1 MRCLVFQNSQLV
13 RRSEGALVA
22 DAARVISKFFL
33 PGSETKPQGAL
44 HVDTIMERVLRMGDE
59 EVSATLRMTL
69 ERFGER
75 HYQLSEIF
83 VRHFERV
90 SHHAPEGVPISR
102 ERRDLIGAFF
112 TQEYAVEGVALFNP
126 SIVPHPDQSG
136 VLADEIR
143 IILSLRAIGEGHVSC
158 IEFRTGI
165 FSEAKGLHID
175 EPGTRV
181 VTGKTAPITLSREL
195 LMETLDH
202 HVGTVLYEELLRL
215 LPETF
220 DSDHLGDAITLIVKD
235 SLITAGSAEVA
246 QEIRNIASA
255 NYQLHFPA
263 DREISEYIITPYSAD
278 ERQGVEDA
286 RFTQFIENDG
296 TTNYYATYTAFDG
309 AKINQHLLKTSDF
322 INFEIRTLIGQAA
335 GNKGMAIFPRR
346 VNGTYLAISRWDNET
361 ISIAKSPDMIC
372 WEPPVALQFPEKP
385 WEFIKLGNCGS
396 PIETKE
402 GWLLITHGVGPMR
415 EYSIG
420 AILLDLKDPSKLIG
434 ALQEPLLVSLEDERE
449 GYVPNVVYS
458 CGSLLHGNT
467 LILPYGCSDLK
478 TRFAYVDF
486 SGLMNQLRKGSQT

>member
-1 MRCLVFQNSQLV
+1 MFQSSELV
-13 RRSEGALVA
+13 RRSEGTLVA
-22 DAARVISKFFL
+22 DAARVIAKFFL

-44 HVDTIMERVLRMGDE
+44 HVDTIINRVLRMSDE
-59 EVSATLRMTL
+59 EVSSMLKMTL
-69 ERFGER
+69 KRFGER

-90 SHHAPEGVPISR
+90 AHHAPDGVQISR

-126 SIVPHPDQSG
+126 SIVLHHDQSG
-136 VLADEIR
+136 ISADEIR

-165 FSEAKGLHID
+165 FSEANGLQID
-175 EPGTRV
+175 PPGTRV
-181 VTGKTAPITLSREL
+181 VTGKNAPISLSREL

-202 HVGTVLYEELLRL
+202 HLGTVLYEELLRL

-220 DSDHLGDAITLIVKD
+220 DSDHLGDVITLIVKD
-235 SLITAGSAEVA
+235 SLITEGSAEVA
-246 QEIRNIASA
+246 QQIRNIASA
-255 NYQLHFPA
+255 NYQLHFPV
-263 DREISEYIITPYSAD
+263 DRDISEYIITPCSAD

-286 RFTQFIENDG
+286 RFTQFIEDDG
-296 TTNYYATYTAFDG
+296 TIIYYATYTAFDG

-335 GNKGMAIFPRR
+335 GNKGMAIFPRK
-346 VNGTYLAISRWDNET
+346 VNGAYLAISRWDNET
-361 ISIAKSPDMIC
+361 ISIAESPDMLC
-372 WEPPVALQFPEKP
+372 WEPPVALQFPEEP

-396 PIETKE
+396 PIETKD
-402 GWLLITHGVGPMR
+402 GWLLLTHGVGPMR

-434 ALQEPLLVSLEDERE
+434 ALKYPLLVSLEDERE

-478 TRFAYVDF
+478 TRFAYIDF
-486 SGLMNQLRKGSQT
+486 PELMNQLRNGSRI